1 MQLVEILFITSVKTS
16 LKFLSSAGAVNLKN
30 ANKYFSTRRHHYE
43 FNPIRLFILAL
54 ANSTY
59 DLVTSLLILMAA
71 TAEGRLQVIAL
82 DEEIDFLLS

>member
-1 MQLVEILFITSVKTS
+1 MRQV
-16 LKFLSSAGAVNLKN
+16 
-30 ANKYFSTRRHHYE
+30 
-43 FNPIRLFILAL
+43 ILAL
-54 ANSTY
+54 ENTTY

>member
-1 MQLVEILFITSVKTS
+1 MPIS
-16 LKFLSSAGAVNLKN
+16 LLSL
-30 ANKYFSTRRHHYE
+30 E
-43 FNPIRLFILAL
+43 
-54 ANSTY
+54 NSTY